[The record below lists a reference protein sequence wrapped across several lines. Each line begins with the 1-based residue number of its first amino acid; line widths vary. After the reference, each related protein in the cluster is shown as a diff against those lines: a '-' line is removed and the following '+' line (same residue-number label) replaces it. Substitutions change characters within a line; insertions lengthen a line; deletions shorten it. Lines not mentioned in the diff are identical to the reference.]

1 MRRLVML
8 AAVFV
13 ALLAG
18 CGRGQSPTIG
28 AGTPSGPAKTDLAVV
43 AKNTAFNPTTL
54 TAPAGKALTITF
66 RNEDATAH
74 SFHLFAGTAG
84 DVKTDVK
91 AGPSTDVLHVTLQ
104 VPAAYTYQCDVHP
117 TVMKGTL
124 VVVKDTAASS

>member
-13 ALLAG
+13 SVLAG
-18 CGRGQSPTIG
+18 CGRGQSPSIG
-28 AGTPSGPAKTDLAVV
+28 EGTPTGPAKTNLAVV
-43 AKNTAFNPTTL
+43 AKNTAFDPTSL
-54 TAPAGKALTITF
+54 TAPAGKELTITF

-91 AGPSTDVLHVTLQ
+91 AGPSSDVLHVTLQ
-104 VPAAYTYQCDVHP
+104 VPASYSYQCDVHP
-117 TVMKGTL
+117 AAMKGTL
-124 VVVKDTAASS
+124 VVVKEKVST